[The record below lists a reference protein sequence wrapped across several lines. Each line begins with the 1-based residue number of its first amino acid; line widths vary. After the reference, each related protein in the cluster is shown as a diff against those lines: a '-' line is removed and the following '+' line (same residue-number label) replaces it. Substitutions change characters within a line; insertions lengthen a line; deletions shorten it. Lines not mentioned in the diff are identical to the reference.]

1 MEQWKE
7 YKLSDILSIVSG
19 FAYKGEYLGKGES
32 LLLGMGCVSYSELF
46 LEKGM
51 RPYAGEFPERY
62 SVEAGDIVLA
72 TRQQSDNLPILGMP
86 AIVPQKFKGKKMVFG
101 ANLYKVVPKSPE
113 FPIDYIYWLLKT
125 PAYIR
130 HIRSCQTGTTVRMIT
145 KANIEDYA
153 FMCPCKEQRN
163 QISKLLW
170 DIEMKIVLNRR
181 INDNLEQQAQALF
194 KAWFVD
200 FEPFKDGEFVDSELG
215 MIPKGWKIM
224 PLEYLVDK
232 VKSGDWG
239 KEEPIGNYKIKTYCM
254 RGADFPDIKEGRIGK
269 MPIRYILEKNFQEKA
284 LCDGNIVVE
293 ISGGSP
299 TQSTGRVVL
308 ADKGFIADCDNAL
321 ICTNFCK
328 SLEIKDE
335 YSFFFYLLWQY
346 LYDSRVMFIYENG
359 SNGLK
364 NLNINSLIERETFV
378 IPTKEVV
385 ARFNLIVSN
394 ILSTKQVNGIEVSRL
409 VSLRDTLLPKLM
421 SGELKINELNS

>member
-194 KAWFVD
+194 KSWFVD

-215 MIPKGWKIM
+215 MIPKGW
-224 PLEYLVDK
+224 
-232 VKSGDWG
+232 
-239 KEEPIGNYKIKTYCM
+239 
-254 RGADFPDIKEGRIGK
+254 
-269 MPIRYILEKNFQEKA
+269 
-284 LCDGNIVVE
+284 
-293 ISGGSP
+293 
-299 TQSTGRVVL
+299 RVVCL
-308 ADKGFIADCDNAL
+308 G
-321 ICTNFCK
+321 
-328 SLEIKDE
+328 
-335 YSFFFYLLWQY
+335 
-346 LYDSRVMFIYENG
+346 
-359 SNGLK
+359 
-364 NLNINSLIERETFV
+364 
-378 IPTKEVV
+378 EV
-385 ARFNLIVSN
+385 
-394 ILSTKQVNGIEVSRL
+394 TKQVTEKVGNREDVTVLSP
-409 VSLRDTLLPKLM
+409 VN
-421 SGELKINELNS
+421 SGELVLSEEYFTKQVFSKNLSKYLIVNPLSFAYNPARINIGSMD

>member
-1 MEQWKE
+1 M
-7 YKLSDILSIVSG
+7 SDILSIVSG

-200 FEPFKDGEFVDSELG
+200 NAVIDDASVSDYFIPLRGKNLLTSDAKGGEVPVVAGGLTPSAYHNVANTKAPVITISASGANAGYVKLWGVPVWSADSSYIDSSVTPHIYFWYNLLKFSQKNIFDSQTG
-215 MIPKGWKIM
+215 SAQPHIYPKHIGDIHIPN
-224 PLEYLVDK
+224 LDLDK
-232 VKSGDWG
+232 VADY
-239 KEEPIGNYKIKTYCM
+239 NKIVT
-254 RGADFPDIKEGRIGK
+254 P
-269 MPIRYILEKNFQEKA
+269 
-284 LCDGNIVVE
+284 
-293 ISGGSP
+293 
-299 TQSTGRVVL
+299 
-308 ADKGFIADCDNAL
+308 
-321 ICTNFCK
+321 
-328 SLEIKDE
+328 
-335 YSFFFYLLWQY
+335 
-346 LYDSRVMFIYENG
+346 IYEQITNTQ
-359 SNGLK
+359 K
-364 NLNINSLIERETFV
+364 LNMQLTV
-378 IPTKEVV
+378 T
-385 ARFNLIVSN
+385 
-394 ILSTKQVNGIEVSRL
+394 
-409 VSLRDTLLPKLM
+409 RDTLLPKLM
-421 SGELKINELNS
+421 SGEIKI